1 VTERENRP
9 AWDGKRGRYEAWFL
23 TMSDPEGNSGYWIR
37 YSLRAPVAGPPE
49 RKLWFARFDRAD
61 PSRTFGINGF
71 AEGRPVQGPMFGV
84 GEALLDAGAARGS
97 LKGGGHEAR
106 WDVRWPTGQPTF
118 RILPPPLYRA
128 PLASTRPYAPNPD
141 VRFGGTVEVDGET
154 VDLDGFA
161 GQQGHVEGT
170 RHAERWA
177 WAHCNAFGQDGYAF
191 QALSAQVRRGP
202 FLTPMLTYGGLR
214 VDGTWERLRGGIS
227 ARSWSLGIWRLRLAS
242 ATYRVDGEIR
252 APWDVLVRARYLD
265 PDDTPRW
272 CHNSEV
278 ASSRLLVW
286 ERRDDGWQE
295 LAELV
300 SEGTTQAEW
309 AGKTAAPGD
318 FIEHEEIA

>member
-1 VTERENRP
+1 MTERDNRP
-9 AWDGKRGRYEAWFL
+9 RWDGKRGRYEVWHL
-23 TMSDPEGNSGYWIR
+23 TMSHPEGTTGYWIR
-37 YSLRAPVAGPPE
+37 YTLRSPVAGPPE
-49 RKLWFARFDRAD
+49 RKLWFASFDRTD

-71 AEGRPVQGPMFGV
+71 AEGRPVQGPAFGV
-84 GEALLDAGAARGS
+84 GDALLDAGAARGS
-97 LKGGGHEAR
+97 LKGGGHEVR

-118 RILPPPLYRA
+118 RVLPPALYRGSLA
-128 PLASTRPYAPNPD
+128 PSRPFSPNPD
-141 VRFGGTVEVDGET
+141 VRFGGSIEIDGER

-177 WAHCNAFGQDGYAF
+177 WAHCNAFEQEGYAF
-191 QALSAQVRRGP
+191 QALSAQGRRGP
-202 FLTPMLTYGGLR
+202 LLTPMLTYGGLR
-214 VDGTWERLRGGIS
+214 IDGTWERLRGGAS
-227 ARSWSLGIWRLRLAS
+227 RRSWSLGIWRVRLAS

-252 APWDVLVRARYLD
+252 APWDLLLRARYLD

-286 ERRDDGWQE
+286 ERQEDGWQE

-300 SEGTTQAEW
+300 SEGTTHAEW
-309 AGKTAAPGD
+309 AGRTEAPGE
-318 FIEHEEIA
+318 FHEHEEIP